1 VPHAEKSINMKNIVL
16 FLTLSS
22 SLLMAQFSYPLED
35 FLGGGIGYSPMYIK
49 LDSIPGSSDL
59 MGLGLNPKNFRDPF
73 VIHGGE
79 GFAHVTGRW
88 RIGGYAGAGG
98 TSISTVPD
106 IIIFKDTGD
115 NQGNLVPD
123 GQLNWTDDNNN
134 GAWDVGEGEEFKDYT
149 NFFNP
154 TIEAKFTISMG
165 AASIEYV
172 MPLLQD
178 LELSAGALMGL
189 ARAGIA
195 VDQQS
200 GNPRWGTIFDNAY
213 GTMDSTGTLYYGVDS
228 ANYNDPVILPGTV
241 PGLLRDV
248 SATFFNF
255 QPYVAVKWQ
264 FLERLGLRISV
275 GFNKGTIPAGE
286 WVLNG
291 RTKIS
296 DSPTSAIQG
305 ASFRTMLYI
314 GL

>member
-1 VPHAEKSINMKNIVL
+1 MKNIVL

-59 MGLGLNPKNFRDPF
+59 MGLGLNPKDFKDPF

-79 GFAHVTGRW
+79 GLAHVTGRW

-106 IIIFKDTGD
+106 IIIF
-115 NQGNLVPD
+115 Q
-123 GQLNWTDDNNN
+123 DDNGNDSLD
-134 GAWDVGEGEEFKDYT
+134 AGENSKDYT
-149 NFFNP
+149 SFFNP
-154 TIEAKFTISMG
+154 RIEGKFTISMG

-189 ARAGIA
+189 ARAGLA
-195 VDQQS
+195 VDQQN
-200 GNPRWGTIFDNAY
+200 GTPRWGTIFNNAY
-213 GTMDSTGTLYYGVDS
+213 GTMDSTGTLYYGVS
-228 ANYNDPVILPGTV
+228 ASEYDEPVILPGTI
-241 PGLLRDV
+241 PGIMRDV

-275 GFNKGTIPAGE
+275 GFNKGTIQAGK
-286 WVLNG
+286 WKLNG
-291 RTKIS
+291 NTKIS
-296 DSPTSAIQG
+296 DSPASAIQG

>member
-1 VPHAEKSINMKNIVL
+1 MPHAEKPINMKNIVL

-106 IIIFKDTGD
+106 IIIFQDD
-115 NQGNLVPD
+115 DED
-123 GQLNWTDDNNN
+123 GVLD
-134 GAWDVGEGEEFKDYT
+134 EGENFKDYT

-213 GTMDSTGTLYYGVDS
+213 GTMDSTGTLFYGVDADS
-228 ANYNDPVILPGTV
+228 YADPVILPGTV

-275 GFNKGTIPAGE
+275 GFNKGTIPAGN

-296 DSPTSAIQG
+296 DSPASAIQG

-314 GL
+314 GF

>member
-1 VPHAEKSINMKNIVL
+1 MPHAEKPINMKNIVL

-59 MGLGLNPKNFRDPF
+59 MGLGLNPKDFKDPF

-106 IIIFKDTGD
+106 IIIF
-115 NQGNLVPD
+115 Q
-123 GQLNWTDDNNN
+123 DDNGNDSLD
-134 GAWDVGEGEEFKDYT
+134 AGENSKDYT
-149 NFFNP
+149 SYFNP
-154 TIEAKFTISMG
+154 RIEGKFTISMG

-189 ARAGIA
+189 ARAGLA
-195 VDQQS
+195 VDQQN
-200 GNPRWGTIFDNAY
+200 GTPRWGTIFNNAY
-213 GTMDSTGTLYYGVDS
+213 GTMDSTGTLYYGVS
-228 ANYNDPVILPGTV
+228 ASEYDEPVILPGTI
-241 PGLLRDV
+241 PGLMRDV

-275 GFNKGTIPAGE
+275 GFNKGTIQAGK
-286 WVLNG
+286 WKLNG
-291 RTKIS
+291 NTKIS
-296 DSPTSAIQG
+296 DSPASAIQG

>member
-1 VPHAEKSINMKNIVL
+1 MKNIVL
-16 FLTLSS
+16 FIALSTS
-22 SLLMAQFSYPLED
+22 ILMAQFSYPAED

-49 LDSIPGSSDL
+49 LDSIPGSSYL
-59 MGLGLNPKNFRDPF
+59 TGLGLDPKQFRDPF

-79 GFAHVTGRW
+79 GFAHITGRW
-88 RIGGYAGAGG
+88 RIGGYAGVGA
-98 TSISTVPD
+98 TTVASSPT
-106 IIIFKDTGD
+106 IKVFS
-115 NQGNLVPD
+115 
-123 GQLNWTDDNNN
+123 DDNNN
-134 GAWDVGEGEEFKDYT
+134 DSLDTGEAVKDYT
-149 NFFNP
+149 GFFNP
-154 TIEAKFTISMG
+154 TIEAKFTFSLG
-165 AASIEYV
+165 AASVEYV

-189 ARAGIA
+189 GRASLAI
-195 VDQQS
+195 DQQS
-200 GNPRWGTIFDNAY
+200 GNPRWSNVFENVY

-228 ANYNDPVILPGTV
+228 TEYADPDILPGAV

-255 QPYVAVKWQ
+255 QPYIAVKWQ

-275 GFNKGTIPAGE
+275 GFNKGTISGGNWE
-286 WVLNG
+286 LNG

-305 ASFRTMLYI
+305 PSFRTMLYI

>member
-1 VPHAEKSINMKNIVL
+1 MPHAENPINMKNIVL
-16 FLTLSS
+16 FITLSA

-59 MGLGLNPKNFRDPF
+59 MGLGLDPKNFRDPF

-88 RIGGYAGAGG
+88 RIGGYAGAGA
-98 TSISTVPD
+98 TTISTVPD
-106 IIIFKDTGD
+106 IIIF
-115 NQGNLVPD
+115 Q
-123 GQLNWTDDNNN
+123 DDNAN
-134 GAWDVGEGEEFKDYT
+134 GTFDEGENFKDYT

-154 TIEAKFTISMG
+154 TIEAKFSISMG

-213 GTMDSTGTLYYGVDS
+213 GTMDSTGTLYYGVDAS
-228 ANYNDPVILPGTV
+228 DYDDPVILPGTV

-275 GFNKGTIPAGE
+275 GFNKGTIPAGN

-296 DSPTSAIQG
+296 DSPASSIQG

>member
-1 VPHAEKSINMKNIVL
+1 MKKLIL
-16 FLTLSS
+16 LITLSAS
-22 SLLMAQFSYPLED
+22 ILIAQYSYPAED

-49 LDSIPGSSDL
+49 LDSIPGASHLS
-59 MGLGLNPKNFRDPF
+59 GLGLDPKTFRDPF

-88 RIGGYAGAGG
+88 RIGGYAGVGA
-98 TSISTVPD
+98 TTISTIPEVVVFLD
-106 IIIFKDTGD
+106 SNKNGTF
-115 NQGNLVPD
+115 
-123 GQLNWTDDNNN
+123 DD
-134 GAWDVGEGEEFKDYT
+134 DDELSKDYT
-149 NFFNP
+149 EDFNP
-154 TIEAKFTISMG
+154 TIEAKFYFSLG
-165 AASIEYV
+165 AASVEYV
-172 MPLLQD
+172 MPILQD

-189 ARAGIA
+189 GRAGIA

-200 GNPRWGTIFDNAY
+200 GNPRWDKIFKNVY
-213 GTMDSTGTLYYGVDS
+213 GTMDSTGTLFYGVDS
-228 ANYNDPVILPGTV
+228 TEYADPNILPGAV

-275 GFNKGTIPAGE
+275 GFNKGTITAGD

-291 RTKIS
+291 RTKVS
-296 DSPTSAIQG
+296 DSPASAIQG

>member
-1 VPHAEKSINMKNIVL
+1 MIKFILFINLSASI
-16 FLTLSS
+16 
-22 SLLMAQFSYPLED
+22 LMAQYAYPAED

-49 LDSIPGSSDL
+49 LDSIPGSSYL
-59 MGLGLNPKNFRDPF
+59 TGLGLDPKTFKDPF

-79 GFAHVTGRW
+79 GFAHITGRW
-88 RIGGYAGAGG
+88 RIGGYAGVGA
-98 TSISTVPD
+98 TTISTVPD
-106 IIIFKDTGD
+106 IVVFQDT
-115 NQGNLVPD
+115 NGNDSL
-123 GQLNWTDDNNN
+123 
-134 GAWDVGEGEEFKDYT
+134 DVGEPSKDYT
-149 NFFNP
+149 EDFNP
-154 TIEAKFTISMG
+154 TIEAKFYFSLG
-165 AASIEYV
+165 AASVEYV
-172 MPLLQD
+172 MPILQD

-189 ARAGIA
+189 GRTGIA
-195 VDQQS
+195 LDQQS
-200 GNPRWGTIFDNAY
+200 GNPRWAKIFKNVY
-213 GTMDSTGTLYYGVDS
+213 GTMDSTGTLFYGVDS
-228 ANYNDPVILPGTV
+228 AEYIDPDILPGAV
-241 PGLLRDV
+241 PGLMRDV

-275 GFNKGTIPAGE
+275 GFNKGTITAGN

>member
-1 VPHAEKSINMKNIVL
+1 MKNIVL
-16 FLTLSS
+16 FITLSA

-88 RIGGYAGAGG
+88 RIGGYAGAGA
-98 TSISTVPD
+98 TTVSTVPNV
-106 IIIFKDTGD
+106 IIFQDDDGD
-115 NQGNLVPD
+115 GVFD
-123 GQLNWTDDNNN
+123 EDDENS
-134 GAWDVGEGEEFKDYT
+134 KDYT

-154 TIEAKFTISMG
+154 TIEAKFSISMG

-213 GTMDSTGTLYYGVDS
+213 GTMDSTGTLFYGVDAS
-228 ANYNDPVILPGTV
+228 DYDDPVILPGTV

-275 GFNKGTIPAGE
+275 GFNKGTIPAGN

-296 DSPTSAIQG
+296 DSPASSIQG

>member
-1 VPHAEKSINMKNIVL
+1 MKNIVL
-16 FLTLSS
+16 FITLSS

-88 RIGGYAGAGG
+88 RIGGYAGAGA
-98 TSISTVPD
+98 TTISTVPD
-106 IIIFKDTGD
+106 IIIF
-115 NQGNLVPD
+115 Q
-123 GQLNWTDDNNN
+123 DDNAN
-134 GAWDVGEGEEFKDYT
+134 GTFDEGENFKDYT

-154 TIEAKFTISMG
+154 TIEAKFSISMG

-213 GTMDSTGTLYYGVDS
+213 GTMDSTGTLFYGVDAS
-228 ANYNDPVILPGTV
+228 DYDDPVILPGTV

-275 GFNKGTIPAGE
+275 GFNKGTIPAGN

-296 DSPTSAIQG
+296 DSPASSIQG

>member
-1 VPHAEKSINMKNIVL
+1 MKNIVL
-16 FLTLSS
+16 FITLSTS
-22 SLLMAQFSYPLED
+22 ILLAQFSYPTED

-59 MGLGLNPKNFRDPF
+59 MGLGLNPKDFKDPF

-106 IIIFKDTGD
+106 IIIF
-115 NQGNLVPD
+115 Q
-123 GQLNWTDDNNN
+123 DDNGNDSLD
-134 GAWDVGEGEEFKDYT
+134 AGENSKDYT
-149 NFFNP
+149 SYFNP
-154 TIEAKFTISMG
+154 RIEGKFTISMG

-189 ARAGIA
+189 ARAGLA
-195 VDQQS
+195 VDQQN
-200 GNPRWGTIFDNAY
+200 GTPRWGTIFNNAY
-213 GTMDSTGTLYYGVDS
+213 GTMDSTGTLYYGVS
-228 ANYNDPVILPGTV
+228 AGEYDEPVILPGTI

-275 GFNKGTIPAGE
+275 GFNKGTIPAGN

-296 DSPTSAIQG
+296 DSPASSIQG

>member
-1 VPHAEKSINMKNIVL
+1 MKNIVL
-16 FLTLSS
+16 FITLSA

-88 RIGGYAGAGG
+88 RIGGYAGAGA
-98 TSISTVPD
+98 TTISTVPD
-106 IIIFKDTGD
+106 IIIFIDTGD
-115 NQGNLVPD
+115 EP
-123 GQLNWTDDNNN
+123 N
-134 GAWDVGEGEEFKDYT
+134 GKLDPGEEFKDYT

-154 TIEAKFTISMG
+154 TIEAKFSISMG

-189 ARAGIA
+189 ARAGLA
-195 VDQQS
+195 VDQQN
-200 GNPRWGTIFDNAY
+200 GTPRWGTIFNNAY
-213 GTMDSTGTLYYGVDS
+213 GTMDSTGTLYYGVS
-228 ANYNDPVILPGTV
+228 ASEYDEPVILPGTI
-241 PGLLRDV
+241 PGIMRDV

-275 GFNKGTIPAGE
+275 GFNKGTIQAGK
-286 WVLNG
+286 WKLNG
-291 RTKIS
+291 NTKIS
-296 DSPTSAIQG
+296 DSPASAIQG

>member
-1 VPHAEKSINMKNIVL
+1 MPHAENPINMKNIVL
-16 FLTLSS
+16 FITLSA

-98 TSISTVPD
+98 TTISTVPD
-106 IIIFKDTGD
+106 IIIF
-115 NQGNLVPD
+115 Q
-123 GQLNWTDDNNN
+123 DDNDNDSLD
-134 GAWDVGEGEEFKDYT
+134 AGEDFKDYT

-154 TIEAKFTISMG
+154 TIEAKFSISMG

-189 ARAGIA
+189 ARAGLA
-195 VDQQS
+195 VDQQN
-200 GNPRWGTIFDNAY
+200 GTPRWGTIFDNAY

-228 ANYNDPVILPGTV
+228 NDYDEPVILPGTI

-275 GFNKGTIPAGE
+275 GFNKGTIPAGN

-296 DSPTSAIQG
+296 DSPASSIQG

>member
-1 VPHAEKSINMKNIVL
+1 MKNIVL
-16 FLTLSS
+16 FITLSS
-22 SLLMAQFSYPLED
+22 SLLVAQFGYPLED

-59 MGLGLNPKNFRDPF
+59 MGLGLDPKNFRDPF

-88 RIGGYAGAGG
+88 RIGGYAGAGA
-98 TSISTVPD
+98 TTISTVPD
-106 IIIFKDTGD
+106 IIIF
-115 NQGNLVPD
+115 Q
-123 GQLNWTDDNNN
+123 DDNAN
-134 GAWDVGEGEEFKDYT
+134 GTFDEGENFKDYT

-154 TIEAKFTISMG
+154 TIEAKFSISMG

-213 GTMDSTGTLYYGVDS
+213 GTMDGTGTLYYGVDADS
-228 ANYNDPVILPGTV
+228 YDDPEILPGTI

-248 SATFFNF
+248 SATFFYF

-264 FLERLGLRISV
+264 FLERLGLRISI
-275 GFNKGTIPAGE
+275 GFNKGTIPAGN

-296 DSPTSAIQG
+296 DSPASSIQG

>member
-1 VPHAEKSINMKNIVL
+1 MKNIVL
-16 FLTLSS
+16 FITLSA

-88 RIGGYAGAGG
+88 RIGGYAGVGA
-98 TSISTVPD
+98 TTVSTVPNV
-106 IIIFKDTGD
+106 IIFQDD
-115 NQGNLVPD
+115 DDD
-123 GQLNWTDDNNN
+123 GVFD
-134 GAWDVGEGEEFKDYT
+134 EGENSKDYT

-154 TIEAKFTISMG
+154 TIEAKFSISMG

-178 LELSAGALMGL
+178 FELSAGALMGL

-200 GNPRWGTIFDNAY
+200 GNPRWGTVFDNAY

-228 ANYNDPVILPGTV
+228 SDYDEPVILPGTI

-275 GFNKGTIPAGE
+275 GFNKGTIPAGN

-296 DSPTSAIQG
+296 DSPASSIQG

>member
-1 VPHAEKSINMKNIVL
+1 MPHAEKPINMKNIVL

-98 TSISTVPD
+98 TTISTVPD
-106 IIIFKDTGD
+106 IIIF
-115 NQGNLVPD
+115 Q
-123 GQLNWTDDNNN
+123 DDNDNDSLD
-134 GAWDVGEGEEFKDYT
+134 AGEDFKDYT

-154 TIEAKFTISMG
+154 TIEGKFTISMG

-200 GNPRWGTIFDNAY
+200 GTPRWGTVFDNAY

-228 ANYNDPVILPGTV
+228 NDYDEPVILPGTI

-275 GFNKGTIPAGE
+275 GFNKGTIPAGN

-296 DSPTSAIQG
+296 DSPASSIQG

>member
-1 VPHAEKSINMKNIVL
+1 MPHAENPINMKNIVL
-16 FLTLSS
+16 FITLSA

-88 RIGGYAGAGG
+88 RIGGYAGAGA
-98 TSISTVPD
+98 TTISTVPD
-106 IIIFKDTGD
+106 IIIF
-115 NQGNLVPD
+115 Q
-123 GQLNWTDDNNN
+123 DDNAN
-134 GAWDVGEGEEFKDYT
+134 GTFDEGENFKDYT

-154 TIEAKFTISMG
+154 TIEAKFSISMG

-228 ANYNDPVILPGTV
+228 SDYDEPVILPGTI

-275 GFNKGTIPAGE
+275 GFNKGTIPAGN

-296 DSPTSAIQG
+296 DSPASSIQG

>member
-1 VPHAEKSINMKNIVL
+1 MKNIVL

-59 MGLGLNPKNFRDPF
+59 MGLGLNPKEFKDPF
-73 VIHGGE
+73 IIHGGE

-106 IIIFKDTGD
+106 IIIF
-115 NQGNLVPD
+115 Q
-123 GQLNWTDDNNN
+123 DDNGNDSLD
-134 GAWDVGEGEEFKDYT
+134 AGENSKDYT
-149 NFFNP
+149 SYFNP
-154 TIEAKFTISMG
+154 RIEGKFTISMG

-189 ARAGIA
+189 ARAGLA
-195 VDQQS
+195 VDQQN
-200 GNPRWGTIFDNAY
+200 GTPRWGTIFNNAY
-213 GTMDSTGTLYYGVDS
+213 GTMDSTGTLYYGVS
-228 ANYNDPVILPGTV
+228 ASEYDEPVILPGTI
-241 PGLLRDV
+241 PGIMRDV

-275 GFNKGTIPAGE
+275 GFNKGTIQAGD

-296 DSPTSAIQG
+296 DSPASAIQG

>member
-1 VPHAEKSINMKNIVL
+1 MKNIVL

-106 IIIFKDTGD
+106 IIIFQDD
-115 NQGNLVPD
+115 DED
-123 GQLNWTDDNNN
+123 GVLD
-134 GAWDVGEGEEFKDYT
+134 EGENFKDYT

-213 GTMDSTGTLYYGVDS
+213 GTMDSTGTLFYGVDADS
-228 ANYNDPVILPGTV
+228 YADPVILPGTV

-275 GFNKGTIPAGE
+275 GFNKGTIPAGN

-296 DSPTSAIQG
+296 ESPASSIQG

>member
-1 VPHAEKSINMKNIVL
+1 MPHAENPINMKNIVL
-16 FLTLSS
+16 FITLSA
-22 SLLMAQFSYPLED
+22 SLLIAQFSYPLED

-59 MGLGLNPKNFRDPF
+59 MGLGLDPKDFKDPL

-98 TSISTVPD
+98 TTISTVPD
-106 IIIFKDTGD
+106 IIIF
-115 NQGNLVPD
+115 Q
-123 GQLNWTDDNNN
+123 DDNGNDSLD
-134 GAWDVGEGEEFKDYT
+134 AGENSKDYT
-149 NFFNP
+149 SFFNP
-154 TIEAKFTISMG
+154 RIEGKFTISMG

-189 ARAGIA
+189 ARAGLA
-195 VDQQS
+195 VDQQN
-200 GNPRWGTIFDNAY
+200 GTPRWGTIFNNAY
-213 GTMDSTGTLYYGVDS
+213 GTMDSTGTLYYGVS
-228 ANYNDPVILPGTV
+228 ASEYDEPVILPGTI
-241 PGLLRDV
+241 PGIMRDV

-275 GFNKGTIPAGE
+275 GFNKGTIPAGN

-296 DSPTSAIQG
+296 DSPASAIQG

>member
-1 VPHAEKSINMKNIVL
+1 MPHAEKPINMKNIVL

-88 RIGGYAGAGG
+88 RIGGYAGAGA
-98 TSISTVPD
+98 TTISTVPNV
-106 IIIFKDTGD
+106 IIFQDD
-115 NQGNLVPD
+115 DDD
-123 GQLNWTDDNNN
+123 GVFD
-134 GAWDVGEGEEFKDYT
+134 EGENSKDYT

-154 TIEAKFTISMG
+154 TIEAKFSISMG

-213 GTMDSTGTLYYGVDS
+213 GTMDSTGTLYYGVS
-228 ANYNDPVILPGTV
+228 ASEYDEPVILPGTI

-248 SATFFNF
+248 SSTFFNF

-275 GFNKGTIPAGE
+275 GFNKGTIPAGN

-296 DSPTSAIQG
+296 DSPASSIQG

>member
-1 VPHAEKSINMKNIVL
+1 VPHAEKPINMKNIVL
-16 FLTLSS
+16 FIPLSL
-22 SLLMAQFSYPLED
+22 SLMMAQFSYPLED

-59 MGLGLNPKNFRDPF
+59 MGLGLDPEDFDSPF

-98 TSISTVPD
+98 TTISTVPD
-106 IIIFKDTGD
+106 IIIF
-115 NQGNLVPD
+115 Q
-123 GQLNWTDDNNN
+123 DDNGNDSLD
-134 GAWDVGEGEEFKDYT
+134 AGENSKDYT
-149 NFFNP
+149 SFFNP
-154 TIEAKFTISMG
+154 RIEGKFTISMG

-189 ARAGIA
+189 ARAGLA
-195 VDQQS
+195 VDQQN
-200 GNPRWGTIFDNAY
+200 GTPRWGTIFDNAY
-213 GTMDSTGTLYYGVDS
+213 GTMDSTGTLYYGVS
-228 ANYNDPVILPGTV
+228 ANEYNEPVILPGSI
-241 PGLLRDV
+241 PGLMRDV

-286 WVLNG
+286 WYLNG
-291 RTKIS
+291 STKIS
-296 DSPTSAIQG
+296 DAPASAIQG

>member
-1 VPHAEKSINMKNIVL
+1 MPHAEKSINMKNIVL

-106 IIIFKDTGD
+106 IIIFQDD
-115 NQGNLVPD
+115 DED
-123 GQLNWTDDNNN
+123 GVLD
-134 GAWDVGEGEEFKDYT
+134 EGENFKDYT

-213 GTMDSTGTLYYGVDS
+213 GTMDSTGTLFYGVDADS
-228 ANYNDPVILPGTV
+228 YADPVILPGTV

-275 GFNKGTIPAGE
+275 GFNKGTIPAGN

-296 DSPTSAIQG
+296 ESPASSIQG

>member
-1 VPHAEKSINMKNIVL
+1 MPHAENPINMKNIVL
-16 FLTLSS
+16 FITLSS

-59 MGLGLNPKNFRDPF
+59 MGLGLDPKNFKDPF

-98 TSISTVPD
+98 TTISTIPD
-106 IIIFKDTGD
+106 IIIFQDT
-115 NQGNLVPD
+115 
-123 GQLNWTDDNNN
+123 NNN
-134 GAWDVGEGEEFKDYT
+134 DSLDAGENSKKLDDY
-149 NFFNP
+149 FYNP
-154 TIEAKFTISMG
+154 TIEGKFTISMG

-195 VDQQS
+195 VDQQT
-200 GNPRWGTIFDNAY
+200 GNPRWGKVFDNAY
-213 GTMDSTGTLYYGVDS
+213 GTMDSTGTLYYGVDADS
-228 ANYNDPVILPGTV
+228 YDDPDIIPGSV

-275 GFNKGTIPAGE
+275 GFNKGTIPAGN

-296 DSPTSAIQG
+296 DSPASSIQG

>member
-1 VPHAEKSINMKNIVL
+1 MKNIVL

-88 RIGGYAGAGG
+88 RIGGYAGAGA
-98 TSISTVPD
+98 TTISTVPNV
-106 IIIFKDTGD
+106 IIFQDD
-115 NQGNLVPD
+115 DD
-123 GQLNWTDDNNN
+123 GVFD
-134 GAWDVGEGEEFKDYT
+134 EGENSKDYT

-154 TIEAKFTISMG
+154 TIEAKFSISMG

-213 GTMDSTGTLYYGVDS
+213 GTMDSTGTLYYGVS
-228 ANYNDPVILPGTV
+228 ASEYDEPVILPGTI

-248 SATFFNF
+248 SSTFFNF

-275 GFNKGTIPAGE
+275 GFNKGTIPAGN

-296 DSPTSAIQG
+296 DSPASSIQG

>member
-1 VPHAEKSINMKNIVL
+1 MPHAEKPINMKNIVL

-59 MGLGLNPKNFRDPF
+59 MGLGLDPKNFDDPF

-98 TSISTVPD
+98 TTISTVPD
-106 IIIFKDTGD
+106 IIIF
-115 NQGNLVPD
+115 Q
-123 GQLNWTDDNNN
+123 DDNGNDSLD
-134 GAWDVGEGEEFKDYT
+134 AGENSKDYT
-149 NFFNP
+149 SYFNP
-154 TIEAKFTISMG
+154 RIEGKFTISMG

-189 ARAGIA
+189 ARAGLA
-195 VDQQS
+195 VDQQN
-200 GNPRWGTIFDNAY
+200 GTPRWGTIFNNAY
-213 GTMDSTGTLYYGVDS
+213 GTMDSTGTLYYGVS
-228 ANYNDPVILPGTV
+228 ASEYDDPVILPGTI
-241 PGLLRDV
+241 PGIMRDV

-275 GFNKGTIPAGE
+275 GFNKGTIQAGK
-286 WVLNG
+286 WKLNG
-291 RTKIS
+291 NTKIS
-296 DSPTSAIQG
+296 DSPASAIQG

>member
-1 VPHAEKSINMKNIVL
+1 MPHAENPINMKNIVL

-59 MGLGLNPKNFRDPF
+59 MGLGLNPKDFKDPF

-106 IIIFKDTGD
+106 IIIF
-115 NQGNLVPD
+115 Q
-123 GQLNWTDDNNN
+123 DDNGNDSLD
-134 GAWDVGEGEEFKDYT
+134 AGENSKDYT
-149 NFFNP
+149 SYFNP
-154 TIEAKFTISMG
+154 RIEGKFTISMG

-189 ARAGIA
+189 ARAGLA
-195 VDQQS
+195 VDQQN
-200 GNPRWGTIFDNAY
+200 GTPRWGTIFNNAY
-213 GTMDSTGTLYYGVDS
+213 GTMDSTGTLYYGVS
-228 ANYNDPVILPGTV
+228 ASEYDEPVILPGTI
-241 PGLLRDV
+241 PGIMRDV

-275 GFNKGTIPAGE
+275 GFNKGTIQAGK
-286 WVLNG
+286 WKLNG
-291 RTKIS
+291 NTKIS
-296 DSPTSAIQG
+296 DSPASAIQG

>member
-1 VPHAEKSINMKNIVL
+1 MKNIVL

-106 IIIFKDTGD
+106 IIIFQDD
-115 NQGNLVPD
+115 DED
-123 GQLNWTDDNNN
+123 GVLD
-134 GAWDVGEGEEFKDYT
+134 EGENFKDYT

-213 GTMDSTGTLYYGVDS
+213 GTMDSTGTLYYGVS
-228 ANYNDPVILPGTV
+228 ANEYNEPVILPGSI
-241 PGLLRDV
+241 PGLMRDV

-275 GFNKGTIPAGE
+275 GFNKGTIPAGN

-296 DSPTSAIQG
+296 DSPASSIQG